1 MNKGPLLL
9 LLDCLAAAHPGLADD
24 KNASADA
31 ATAPKTENCIQ
42 TATYAGEL
50 PCADCAGIETLLTLN
65 RDGLAVLTSHYLTD
79 DPNLF
84 IERGTWSMK
93 DKLLAVAFGDDT
105 RYFNPLPDGAIMMV
119 SKDGEASDALADA
132 YTLKPVT
139 PLDAASFAGQYA
151 LKDDNGDAQ
160 TLAITAEG
168 NDMARVEVKSRDCEF
183 QGAGRVV
190 NDVIELPFKTG
201 GPDQAAVMII
211 RPTQNKGELALF
223 TSDYDERY
231 ALNYFCRGGGTLAG
245 EYALK
250 KTVAQ

>member
-1 MNKGPLLL
+1 M
-9 LLDCLAAAHPGLADD
+9 
-24 KNASADA
+24 
-31 ATAPKTENCIQ
+31 
-42 TATYAGEL
+42 
-50 PCADCAGIETLLTLN
+50 
-65 RDGLAVLTSHYLTD
+65 
-79 DPNLF
+79 
-84 IERGTWSMK
+84 
-93 DKLLAVAFGDDT
+93 
-105 RYFNPLPDGAIMMV
+105 
-119 SKDGEASDALADA
+119 SKDGEAPDALADA

-231 ALNYFCRGGGTLAG
+231 TLNYFCRGGGTLAG